1 MKKIQKSHPP
11 SIVQQQLPFQHWILI
26 MFYRGNHTT
35 VSSFTENLSQADFK
49 ETTYILMDNLSL
61 VIYLF

>member
-26 MFYRGNHTT
+26 MFYPGTHTKA
-35 VSSFTENLSQADFK
+35 SIFTENLS
-49 ETTYILMDNLSL
+49 
-61 VIYLF
+61 